1 MVSFAAA
8 PSLLLAGGLTDPDWV
23 LFYGTLVVFALFS
36 IVLTKFGWKP
46 LLNTIEEREHGIR
59 TAVQGAEAANVEAK
73 ALLAKHHEL
82 VREAT
87 RERDEILKR
96 ALGEAEQLKAD
107 LASKARTEGEQLVQ
121 RARQQI
127 EREKTL
133 ALQELKVQ
141 VADLAVEAAAKIVES
156 SLTPE
161 AQRKLVAEFIEQLPK
176 AH

>member
-1 MVSFAAA
+1 MLAASVS
-8 PSLLLAGGLTDPDWV
+8 PLLLAGGLTDIDWTLYYATFV
-23 LFYGTLVVFALFS
+23 LFGLFA
-36 IVLTKFGWKP
+36 VLLGRFGWKP
-46 LLNTIEEREHGIR
+46 LLQAISEREEGIR
-59 TAVQGAEAANVEAK
+59 ASVLGAETANAEAK
-73 ALLAKHHEL
+73 TLLAKHNEL

-107 LASKARTEGEQLVQ
+107 LATKARTEGEQLIQ

-133 ALQELKVQ
+133 ALQELKAQ

-161 AQRKLVAEFIEQLPK
+161 AQRKLVAEFVEQLPK